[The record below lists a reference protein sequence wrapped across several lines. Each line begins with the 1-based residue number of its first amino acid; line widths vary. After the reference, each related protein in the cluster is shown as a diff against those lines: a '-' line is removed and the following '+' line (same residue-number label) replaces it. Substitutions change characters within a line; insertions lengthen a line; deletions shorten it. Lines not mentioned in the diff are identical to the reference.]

1 MKNNLHRNIEMQ
13 RNFFLA
19 FAQLSF
25 LVLTDLGDK
34 VSPVICEVF
43 GAVVHY
49 LWSMFWVS
57 TGKKE
62 KSLIY
67 PKNQ

>member
-1 MKNNLHRNIEMQ
+1 MQNSLHRNIEMQ

-19 FAQLSF
+19 SAQFSF
-25 LVLTDLGDK
+25 LVLTDIGDL
-34 VSPVICEVF
+34 VGPVMCEVF

-57 TGKKE
+57 TGK
-62 KSLIY
+62 
-67 PKNQ
+67 

>member
-1 MKNNLHRNIEMQ
+1 MQNSLHRNIEMQ

-25 LVLTDLGDK
+25 LVLTDLGDQ
-34 VSPVICEVF
+34 VSPVMCEVF
-43 GAVVHY
+43 GAAVHY

-57 TGKKE
+57 TGILNLTFME
-62 KSLIY
+62 I
-67 PKNQ
+67 